1 MLICNSLQEAKM
13 NNRKIIVVKETGDI
27 HNINGFT
34 ELKTDILSLA
44 GFFSTKQEACDYLKT
59 LPVSIQDE
67 KYERVSYVGFLVEE
81 FDSLENF
88 HNVGDILVEF
98 ISYDET
104 NVDLTYYTTAYQ
116 FMLDRSKQR
125 LEEWLNG

>member
-27 HNINGFT
+27 CNINGFT
-34 ELKTDILSLA
+34 ELKTEYLSLA
-44 GFFSTKQEACDYLKT
+44 GFFSTKQEVCDYLKT
-59 LPVSIQDE
+59 LSESIQDE

-88 HNVGDILVEF
+88 HNVGDIIVEF

-104 NVDLTYYTTAYQ
+104 NVDLTYYTTAYKS
-116 FMLDRSKQR
+116 MLDRSKQR
-125 LEEWLNG
+125 LEEWLNE